1 MKLQIAA
8 DADNKNIL
16 RIAVSSGKTH
26 DFKMLKESRL
36 ILPDDTLFVLDKAYQ
51 GIFEIHPMSL
61 IPIKATKNHK
71 LTPEEKAFNSFVSK
85 LRIFIEH
92 INRYI
97 KRFRILSSRYRNKG
111 NTAYIPFFK
120 MGYRKTPG
128 KNAESIDLCSIF
140 VTKTH

>member
-71 LTPEEKAFNSFVSK
+71 LTPEEKAFNRKKKKKRSNIEETEEGKKRKKTKYSSK
-85 LRIFIEH
+85 
-92 INRYI
+92 
-97 KRFRILSSRYRNKG
+97 KK
-111 NTAYIPFFK
+111 
-120 MGYRKTPG
+120 
-128 KNAESIDLCSIF
+128 
-140 VTKTH
+140 

>member
-71 LTPEEKAFNSFVSK
+71 LTPEEKAFNFFVSK

-97 KRFRILSSRYRNKG
+97 KRFRILSSRYRNK
-111 NTAYIPFFK
+111 
-120 MGYRKTPG
+120 RKRFGLRATLICAIY
-128 KNAESIDLCSIF
+128 NFQHNL
-140 VTKTH
+140 

>member
-85 LRIFIEH
+85 LRIFISISTDILNVSVFSLHATE
-92 INRYI
+92 I
-97 KRFRILSSRYRNKG
+97 KENVSDFVPLLFVLFI
-111 NTAYIPFFK
+111 IF
-120 MGYRKTPG
+120 
-128 KNAESIDLCSIF
+128 SITFEVSEQ
-140 VTKTH
+140 V

>member
-26 DFKMLKESRL
+26 DFKMFKESRL
-36 ILPDDTLFVLDKAYQ
+36 VLPDDTLFVLDKAYQ

-71 LTPEEKAFNSFVSK
+71 LTPEKKHSILLFQNSEFSLSISTDISNVSVFSLHATEIKENVSGFVP
-85 LRIFIEH
+85 LLFVLFIIF
-92 INRYI
+92 
-97 KRFRILSSRYRNKG
+97 
-111 NTAYIPFFK
+111 
-120 MGYRKTPG
+120 
-128 KNAESIDLCSIF
+128 SITFEVSEQVYYLIIF
-140 VTKTH
+140 